1 LALLG
6 RVAQGVEPRQGE
18 FGPFLFDSVRP
29 AYGVD
34 AQAPLDHQALAGPG
48 AVLQVLGQIPP
59 AHHLDLTRRILRP
72 QAIKAHSHFSHWRL
86 VVLGVTDLGGL
97 QHLHLEQTV
106 IHSSPFGLLTPS

>member
-1 LALLG
+1 MG
-6 RVAQGVEPRQGE
+6 RVAKGMEPRQGE
-18 FGPFLFDSVRP
+18 FGTLFFYTVRP

-34 AQAPLDHQALAGPG
+34 AQAPFDHHSLAGPG
-48 AVLQVLGQIPP
+48 AVLEVLGQIPP
-59 AHHLDLTRRILRP
+59 AHHFDLTVGILRS

-106 IHSSPFGLLTPS
+106 IHSSPFGLLIPS